1 MQKNKNTSDGRVNS
15 SARESTSVSHL
26 DKEFAKNYRK
36 WRSENS
42 NPYGFFYSGAESE
55 YTYRDGISF
64 TGNTPELT
72 EAAALFNVNRLV
84 SIVATIYFVMLAA
97 FPLLLPG
104 FLSEA
109 FGVDIGYDAVSGSFY
124 GSSKAIIIFQYVT
137 AIIEK
142 ILPMIIIYKTA
153 KMPFKVMLPTRISNK
168 PLFGISVPAILLIA
182 AVGTMMMMPTRMIMT
197 AVGVDMKNIPQTFE
211 VMDSAVCTAL
221 SIILTVIVEPLFTE
235 LIIHGAILQ
244 LLRQFGDG
252 YALVITSIIT
262 AICSEDIRTALFY
275 FVFSAVIGYFTLR
288 TGSVITAVIMRSAIN
303 MFFAAQSV
311 SNLASAPNTAM
322 LLNLCFVL
330 LCLVIGMVTVITF
343 LIKNNHKIS
352 LPLKETYLSEYEKLM
367 CFLTDPLVI
376 MLISAAFSV
385 MILTAPFLL

>member
-1 MQKNKNTSDGRVNS
+1 MQKKRNTLDGRENS
-15 SARESTSVSHL
+15 SAREGSSVSHL

-42 NPYGFFYSGAESE
+42 NPYGFFYSGGESE
-55 YTYRDGISF
+55 YTYQDGIGF
-64 TGNTPELT
+64 IGNTPELT

-84 SIVATIYFVMLAA
+84 SIVAAIYFVMLVA

-104 FLSEA
+104 FLSEK
-109 FGVDIGYDAVSGSFY
+109 FGVDIGFDVISRSFY
-124 GSSKAIIIFQYVT
+124 GSSKAIIIFQYAT
-137 AIIEK
+137 AIIQK

-168 PLFGISVPAILLIA
+168 PLFSISVPAILLIA
-182 AVGTMMMMPTRMIMT
+182 AAGTMMMMPTRIIMT
-197 AVGVDMKNIPQTFE
+197 AVGVDMKNISQTFE
-211 VMDSAVCTAL
+211 VMDSAVYTAL
-221 SIILTVIVEPLFTE
+221 SIILTVIIEPLLTE

-252 YALVITSIIT
+252 YALVVTSIIT
-262 AICSEDIRTALFY
+262 AICSEDIRIAVFY

-288 TGSVITAVIMRSAIN
+288 TGSVITAVIMRSTIN
-303 MFFAAQSV
+303 MFFLAQSV
-311 SNLASAPNTAM
+311 SDLASAPNMAM

-330 LCLVIGMVTVITF
+330 LCLIIGMITVITF

-367 CFLTDPLVI
+367 CFLTDPTVI
-376 MLISAAFSV
+376 ILISTAFSV
-385 MILTAPFLL
+385 MILTAPVHL